1 MKGQIRVLTV
11 LLTYRQEHEK
21 YLRVVTDGVGGK
33 RSWKGGEGW

>member
-21 YLRVVTDGVGGK
+21 QLRVVMDGVGGE
-33 RSWKGGEGW
+33 RSWKGREEW